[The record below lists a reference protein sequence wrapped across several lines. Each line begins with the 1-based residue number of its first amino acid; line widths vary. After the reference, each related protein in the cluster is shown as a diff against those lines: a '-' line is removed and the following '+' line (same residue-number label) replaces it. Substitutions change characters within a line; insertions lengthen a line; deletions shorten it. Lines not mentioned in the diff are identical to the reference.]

1 MKFGCPAPDCRG
13 VVGFGDRACPVCG
26 QTFGPLIFIGLGWRR
41 FVLWLIRITALQCPT
56 CHRASPL
63 RARSCPHCGQA
74 MTVEAAVEV
83 TLSPLRR
90 RCQGWT
96 RRASERTRRRIR
108 WGHLLLSLALLWWM
122 LGYTERHHAKDWVE
136 LAVVS
141 VLYLA
146 AFLFLAAV
154 LIPGE
159 FWLHL
164 RQLYRLTQLA
174 LVVNYFTALLLTLN
188 FIGAWT
194 ARAGIL
200 AGLFVVSWVGA
211 WLLCRLIWP
220 THLHT
225 WSILVGGD
233 GFSPYDDQGRT
244 IGSG

>member
-1 MKFGCPAPDCRG
+1 MKFGCPRPGCPG
-13 VVGFGDRACPVCG
+13 LISLGDRACSICG
-26 QTFGPLIFIGLGWRR
+26 QTFGPLILIRLGWQR
-41 FVLWLIRITALQCPT
+41 FVLWLARITALQCPT

-63 RARSCPHCGQA
+63 RARACSNCGQA

-83 TLSPLRR
+83 TLTPLRR
-90 RCQGWT
+90 RCRWWW
-96 RRASERTRRRIR
+96 RRASERTRRRFR
-108 WGHLLLSLALLWWM
+108 WGHLLLSLASLWWM
-122 LGYTERHHAKDWVE
+122 LGYTEQHHAQNWIG
-136 LAVVS
+136 LAFLS

-146 AFLFLAAV
+146 AFLFLAAL

-174 LVVNYFTALLLTLN
+174 LVVNYFTALLFMLN
-188 FIGAWT
+188 LIGGWT
-194 ARAGIL
+194 ARASLL
-200 AGLFVVSWVGA
+200 AGLFVLSWAGA

-220 THLHT
+220 IHLQT

-233 GFSPYDDQGRT
+233 GFNPSNDQGRT